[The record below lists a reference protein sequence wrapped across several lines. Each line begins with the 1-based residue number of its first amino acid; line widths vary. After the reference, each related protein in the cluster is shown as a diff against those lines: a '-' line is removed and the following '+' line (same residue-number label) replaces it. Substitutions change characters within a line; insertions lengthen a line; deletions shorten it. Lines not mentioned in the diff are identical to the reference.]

1 MPAKPGSLRRQLL
14 RWLLGPLLLLWLIG
28 TVFAY
33 FIAHTFSDVT
43 YDRALFSTARAVA
56 AQITVAQG
64 GVTADLP
71 LVARKMVRYD
81 DHDRI
86 YFRVKGADGSLIAG
100 DEDLPEPPT
109 TLTAGGQPIFQ
120 DGQLRGAKVRIA
132 SLYYRPEGIA
142 APQRVLVQVAE
153 TLVKR
158 TILADEILTGL
169 IVPQLILILLAAL
182 SVWLGVGRGLAP
194 LQRVRQEIAQRSH
207 RDLSPVAEDQ
217 APQEVR
223 PLVHSINELMQRLE
237 RALAAQRRFIA
248 DAAHQLRTP
257 LAGLKTHTEYAL
269 RQTDPENVRHALS
282 QLGTGADRA
291 IHLANQLLALARAE
305 PDAVHA
311 KDVAPVDLNALAR
324 GAAAEWVPTA
334 LKKNIDLGFEGP
346 ETPVI
351 VGGDAFLLTEMM
363 RNLIDNA
370 IRYTEHGGEVT
381 LRVAAEPAAELTIED
396 NGPGIPADEREQV
409 FERFYRVLGSDS
421 DGSGLGLAIV
431 SEIVQA
437 HGAGITL
444 GEVPGKSGVKVAVRF
459 PRYPQ
464 GKAGAP
470 GMP

>member
-1 MPAKPGSLRRQLL
+1 MRASPGSLRRQLL
-14 RWLLGPLLLLWLIG
+14 RWLLGPLLMLWLIG

-33 FIAHTFSDVT
+33 FVTRSFSDVA
-43 YDRALFSTARAVA
+43 YDRALFGTARAVA

-64 GVTADLP
+64 GVTVDLP
-71 LVARKMVRYD
+71 PVARKIVRYD
-81 DHDRI
+81 DHDRV

-100 DEDLPEPPT
+100 DDDMPEPPA
-109 TLTAGGQPIFQ
+109 TLKSSGQPIFH
-120 DGQLRGAKVRIA
+120 DGRLRGADVRIA
-132 SLYYRPEGIA
+132 SLYYKPEGIA
-142 APQRVLVQVAE
+142 APQEVLVQVAE

-158 TILADEILTGL
+158 NILADEILTGL
-169 IVPQLILILLAAL
+169 IVPQLALILLAAL

-194 LQRVRQEIAQRSH
+194 LQRVQQEIAQRSH

-223 PLVHSINELMQRLE
+223 PLVRSINELMQRLE
-237 RALAAQRRFIA
+237 RALAAQRRFVA

-257 LAGLKTHTEYAL
+257 LAGLKTQTEYAL
-269 RQTDPENVRHALS
+269 RQSDPENIRHALS
-282 QLGTGADRA
+282 QLGTGAQRA

-305 PDAVHA
+305 PDAVRP
-311 KDVAPVDLNALAR
+311 KDMPPVDLNALAR

-346 ETPVI
+346 ETPVVI
-351 VGGDAFLLTEMM
+351 GGDAFLLTEMM

-370 IRYTEHGGEVT
+370 IRYTGHGGEVT
-381 LRVAAEPAAELTIED
+381 LRVAAEPEAELTIED

-437 HGAGITL
+437 HGAQITL
-444 GEVPGKSGVKVAVRF
+444 GEASGKSGVKLAVRF
-459 PRYPQ
+459 PRYPH
-464 GKAGAP
+464 AGAP
-470 GMP
+470 GAP